1 MTRNPEKLPIGF
13 ALNGD
18 HIDVEVA
25 PHELLID
32 VLRDRLGLTGTKKS
46 CDVEI
51 CGACTVLVEGLPA
64 SSCTTLA
71 ADVDGKAVTT
81 IEGVSCGGKPGPVQ
95 QAFIDCGAI
104 QCGFCTPGMV
114 MVTTALI
121 RLHPKPKDEQ
131 IKHFLRGNIC
141 RCTGYVKII
150 EGVKSL
156 A

>member
-1 MTRNPEKLPIGF
+1 MNPTPDTLNISF
-13 ALNGD
+13 TLNGEPTD
-18 HIDVEVA
+18 LEIR
-25 PHELLID
+25 PNELLID

-51 CGACTVLVEGLPA
+51 CGACTVLVNGLPA

-71 ADVDGKAVTT
+71 ADVDDKTVVT
-81 IEGVSCGGKPGPVQ
+81 IEGVSCGAKTGAVQ
-95 QAFIDCGAI
+95 QAFVESGAI

-114 MVTTALI
+114 MATTALLS
-121 RLHPKPKDEQ
+121 LHPKPSDKQ
-131 IKHFLRGNIC
+131 IRHFLEGNIC

-150 EGVKSL
+150 EGVKRL